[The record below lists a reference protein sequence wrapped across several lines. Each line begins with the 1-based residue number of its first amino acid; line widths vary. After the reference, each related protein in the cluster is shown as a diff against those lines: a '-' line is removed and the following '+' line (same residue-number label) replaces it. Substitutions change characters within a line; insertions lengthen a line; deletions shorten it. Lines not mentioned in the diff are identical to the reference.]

1 MGNSC
6 DCGGVETRVDQL
18 DRRSCGN
25 IGFEKIDPQEE
36 AMSESL
42 ESLKQF
48 IGKSETAMDVVT
60 ASLALKFAATLG
72 LERAPLDKGEEIPPG
87 WYGGLFP
94 ASHRPD
100 KMRPDGQAAGGGIIP
115 PIPLPR
121 RRIGGTR
128 VAFHEPLRVGDEVTR
143 KTEIADIQIDDGPSG
158 AAVTVIERNSLST
171 GRGLCIV
178 EERDMVMLSEA
189 RADVAPKSVPE
200 VPSGAKWRQ
209 VVEPNTPLLFR
220 FSAIRFNSH
229 RIHYDRDYVTKV
241 EKLPGLV
248 VQSSLISQLL
258 IEMCR
263 RELPGRRMTNFDFQ
277 NLRSIYDTGGKFT
290 LAGTPSADGSTASL
304 WALDGEGKLS
314 MLASTKF
321 AG

>member
-1 MGNSC
+1 M
-6 DCGGVETRVDQL
+6 
-18 DRRSCGN
+18 
-25 IGFEKIDPQEE
+25 
-36 AMSESL
+36 AESL
-42 ESLKQF
+42 ESFKSY
-48 IGKSETAMDVVT
+48 IGKSETATDVVT
-60 ASLALKFAATLG
+60 AAAMVKFAATLG
-72 LERAPLDKGEEIPPG
+72 LENPPLEKGSPIPPG
-87 WYGGLFP
+87 WYGGFFP

-100 KMRPDGQAAGGGIIP
+100 KMRTDGQASGGGIVP

-128 VAFHEPLRVGDEVTR
+128 VAFKEPLRIGDEITR

-158 AAVTVIERNSLST
+158 AMVTVIERNSLST
-171 GRGLCIV
+171 SRGLCVV
-178 EERDMVMLSEA
+178 EERDMCMLSEA
-189 RADVAPKSVPE
+189 RADAAPKTSPAVPGE
-200 VPSGAKWRQ
+200 AKWQ
-209 VVEPNTPLLFR
+209 QTIEPNTPLLFR

-263 RELPGRRMTNFDFQ
+263 RELPGRQMTNFDFQ
-277 NLRSIYDTGGKFT
+277 NLRSVYDSGGKFPI
-290 LAGTPSADGSTASL
+290 AGAPSGDGNAATL

-314 MLASTKF
+314 MLATAKF
-321 AG
+321 A